1 MVSSIQAPKDRVER
15 RFSDLMP
22 SIFMEPGSDN
32 KHGTRGGLENVAVLC
47 VVSSEAWTVYC
58 SPPDTILGMCIVHMH
73 ERTLWVR
80 ERGFTPHGR

>member
-15 RFSDLMP
+15 RFSDYMP
-22 SIFMEPGSDN
+22 STFMEPGSDN
-32 KHGTRGGLENVAVLC
+32 KYGTRGGLENVAVLF
-47 VVSSEAWTVYC
+47 VVSSEAWTVYF

-73 ERTLWVR
+73 ERGSWVR